1 MEFGNRLRKLRNQ
14 NGLSQKEVAIAIS
27 VSVNAISQYE
37 TNKRFPEPDVL
48 VHLCKYYKISADY
61 LLGLTE
67 QQRSPQTTG
76 EVLENTLSREQHVIL
91 DELIKMLNKEE
102 NIDGKH
108 KDI

>member
-1 MEFGNRLRKLRNQ
+1 MEFGNRLSKLRNQ

-37 TNKRFPEPDVL
+37 TNKRFPEADVL
-48 VHLCKYYKISADY
+48 VRLCKYYKISADY

>member
-48 VHLCKYYKISADY
+48 VRLGKYY
-61 LLGLTE
+61 LLGSTE

>member
-1 MEFGNRLRKLRNQ
+1 MAYRRKKLQ
-14 NGLSQKEVAIAIS
+14 L
-27 VSVNAISQYE
+27 QYLYQLM
-37 TNKRFPEPDVL
+37 RFPEEDVL
-48 VHLCKYYKISADY
+48 VRLCKYYKISADY

>member
-1 MEFGNRLRKLRNQ
+1 M
-14 NGLSQKEVAIAIS
+14 
-27 VSVNAISQYE
+27 
-37 TNKRFPEPDVL
+37 
-48 VHLCKYYKISADY
+48 
-61 LLGLTE
+61 TE